1 MPVSEPSPTPANDV
15 FISYAHEDRPLA
27 RQLAEALQERQLT
40 VWWDRDLAA
49 GAEFAREIE
58 SQLQLARVVIGLWS
72 AKSVHSAFVRDECSR
87 ALRAGKLVP
96 VRIEEVEL
104 PLGFGQSHT
113 LDLLDWDGD
122 ADDETFQQ
130 LLREVGLRKG
140 MTALPLPGP
149 GGFGGLR
156 LRRRA
161 WLPAAILLSAG
172 LLAYG
177 GWFTWDKMQQAEA
190 RRLNISEADRHFRA
204 GLESQFAKEPELV
217 SALNEYL
224 SALELRP
231 KHARAQYYL
240 AHVYVQNGRPE
251 DALRSFQNAL
261 AQTEAPLDASL
272 RAEARRQIA
281 ALSPVPNEASP
292 VARAKLPAA
301 PVVAAASTDPG
312 GQQADLH
319 ARRSAG
325 PTTAAAPGEVQATR
339 PASTATLAS
348 PGRAPL
354 RLEPPPEQLA
364 AVAER
369 VDNMFDRDKDKRVAA
384 TTGLIVDPT
393 ALSDA
398 VPLALDRALKTLRS
412 NPVALSTANSSGIV
426 NTLVLLRSAP
436 PGTLAVQQAPIEA
449 LLAATDTLGDTTR
462 AQADKLKNLM
472 RQTSGRRPVA
482 YIQVANEA
490 QRPMALALAER
501 FQEFG
506 YDTPALEMVGDRAP
520 EHTELRVQGKS
531 EHGYARW
538 MARVVGRI
546 TNQANGGKAPGLA
559 TLRNARPATDTYEVW
574 LGRTLCAP
582 GQPLAPGCQGTVQ

>member
-1 MPVSEPSPTPANDV
+1 MPVSELSPTPGNDV

-27 RQLAEALQERQLT
+27 RKLAEALQARQLT

-58 SQLQLARVVIGLWS
+58 SQLQQARVVIGLWS
-72 AKSVHSAFVRDECSR
+72 AESVRSPFVRDECSR

-113 LDLLDWDGD
+113 LDLLAWDGD
-122 ADDETFQQ
+122 ADDETIQQ
-130 LLREVGLRKG
+130 LAREVGQRKG
-140 MTALPLPGP
+140 MAALPLPRP
-149 GGFGGLR
+149 GGFDGFR
-156 LRRRA
+156 LRPRT
-161 WLPAAILLSAG
+161 WLPATMLLSAG

-177 GWFTWDKMQQAEA
+177 GWFTWDKMQKTEA

-204 GLESQFAKEPELV
+204 GLEYQFAKEPELV

-292 VARAKLPAA
+292 VARANLPAA
-301 PVVAAASTDPG
+301 PGVAAASTDPAG
-312 GQQADLH
+312 RHAGLH
-319 ARRSAG
+319 AKRSAR

-339 PASTATLAS
+339 PASTS
-348 PGRAPL
+348 PIRAPL

-369 VDNMFDRDKDKRVAA
+369 VDNMFDGDKDKRVAA
-384 TTGLIVDPT
+384 TTSLIVDPT

-398 VPLALDRALKTLRS
+398 VPLALDRALKALQS
-412 NPVALSTANSSGIV
+412 NPDALSTANSSGIV
-426 NTLVLLRSAP
+426 NTLVLLRSAS
-436 PGTLAVQQAPIEA
+436 PGTLAVQRASIEA

-462 AQADKLKNLM
+462 AQAGKLKNLI
-472 RQTSGRRPVA
+472 QQASGRRPVA
-482 YIQVANEA
+482 YIQIANEA
-490 QRPMALALAER
+490 QRPMALTLAER

-506 YDTPALEMVGDRAP
+506 YDTPALELVGDRAP

-531 EHGYARW
+531 ERGYARW
-538 MARVVGRI
+538 MARAVARI
-546 TNQANGGKAPGLA
+546 INQANGGKAPGLA

-574 LGRTLCAP
+574 LGRTLCVP
-582 GQPLAPGCQGTVQ
+582 RQPLAPGCQGTAQ